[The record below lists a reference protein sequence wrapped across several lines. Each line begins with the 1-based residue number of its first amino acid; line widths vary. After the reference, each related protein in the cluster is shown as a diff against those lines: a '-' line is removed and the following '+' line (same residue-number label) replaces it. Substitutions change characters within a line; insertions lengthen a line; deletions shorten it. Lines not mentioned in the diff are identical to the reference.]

1 MTMDLE
7 FAARIFGRLVDGLWM
22 TIFIVIASMIL
33 GNLLAIPV
41 ALARVS
47 ERWWLRYPAAAY
59 ILFIRGT
66 PLIVQMFMIYY
77 GLGQFPAVRQSFL
90 WPLLRDALV
99 CAVLALSLN
108 TAGYSGEVLRGAI
121 TAVPKGLKEAGTA
134 LGMTR
139 AKVMFL
145 ITLPLAFRQSL
156 PTFANES
163 VLLLKASAIVFTITI
178 RDIMGEAVIIRS
190 QTFRTLEPLIS
201 AALLY
206 LVLTFLIVQGFS
218 LLERRLNVHRR
229 KASVTELLAGMR

>member
-1 MTMDLE
+1 MTFDLE
-7 FAARIFGRLVDGLWM
+7 VVARIFGRLVDGLWM

-33 GNLLAIPV
+33 GNLMAIPV

-47 ERWWLRYPAAAY
+47 ARWWLRYPAAAY

-90 WPLLRDALV
+90 WPVLRDALA
-99 CAVLALSLN
+99 CAILALSLN

-121 TAVPKGLKEAGTA
+121 ETVPKGLKEAGTA
-134 LGMTR
+134 LGMTKW
-139 AKVMFL
+139 KVML
-145 ITLPLAFRQSL
+145 LVTVPLAIRQSL

-206 LVLTFLIVQGFS
+206 LLLTFLIVQGFS
-218 LLERRLNVHRR
+218 LAERYLNVHRKR
-229 KASVTELLAGMR
+229 ATVTDMLAGMR